1 MVDLSFRLGDHG
13 RYPAQRN
20 HFPMTAVFCALIEVK
35 LLDGCEFDLRDNAG
49 AAVRCYIPAASA
61 ELAMKMLSDE
71 LRHMKMDLVETE
83 WCVDYEDTDWDKPAD
98 PAELELVAESRRTR
112 DILFGVCLLY
122 TSPSPRD
129 RQKSRMP
136 SSA

>member
-1 MVDLSFRLGDHG
+1 MDDLSFRLGDHG

-83 WCVDYEDTDWDKPAD
+83 WCVDYENTDWDKPAD

-112 DILFGVCLLY
+112 DILFGVFHTWGHDAL
-122 TSPSPRD
+122 D
-129 RQKSRMP
+129 
-136 SSA
+136 AG